1 MSLRRGPK
9 SIVTEGLLFY
19 VDAANPK
26 SYISGSTNVE
36 NLLPLNNNIIG
47 SLKNGVDFSTNAWEF
62 DGTDDRMAI
71 DELVPLMDS
80 YAESTY
86 NVWVKPKVVSQ
97 RRYVW
102 CFTPNISFYPVLGL
116 AYTSPEG
123 GGSFS
128 FSGSYDVL
136 TAASSTNRTILATT
150 GSIFPREWTN
160 VCVTKQSGGNTENKY
175 NIKIYVNGVDQNTT
189 LTDDRSTSDWWN
201 NNLTA
206 GSGLTE
212 FNLAVLYRPAA
223 STQYTNCNISS
234 FSIYNRTL
242 TSAEVLQNYNAL
254 KGRFGL

>member
-1 MSLRRGPK
+1 MSLQRG
-9 SIVTEGLLFY
+9 SGTVVQDGLIYY

-26 SYISGSTNVE
+26 SYINGSTNVE
-36 NLLPLNNNIIG
+36 NLLPLNNNITG
-47 SLKNGVDFSTNAWEF
+47 SLKNGVDFSTNTWNF
-62 DGTDDRMAI
+62 DGVDDRIAI
-71 DELVPLMDS
+71 DELEPLMDS
-80 YAESTY
+80 YTNSTY
-86 NVWVKPKVVSQ
+86 NIWVKPKVVSQ

-102 CFTPNISFYPVLGL
+102 CFTPNTGFYPVLGL

-123 GGSFS
+123 GSGLT

-160 VCVTKQSGGNTENKY
+160 VCVTKQSGGNTGNKY
-175 NIKIYVNGVDQNTT
+175 NIKIYVNGIDQNTI
-189 LTDDRSTSDWWN
+189 LTADTSTQDWWN

-212 FNLAVLYRPAA
+212 FNLATLYRPGGN
-223 STQYTNCNISS
+223 TQYTDCNISS

-242 TSAEVLQNYNAL
+242 TPTEVLQNYNAL
-254 KGRFGL
+254 KGRFI

>member
-1 MSLRRGPK
+1 MSLQRGPK
-9 SIVTEGLLFY
+9 IVTEGLIFY

-26 SYISGSTNVE
+26 SYVSGSTNVE
-36 NLLPLNNNIIG
+36 NLLPLNNNITG
-47 SLKNGVDFSTNAWEF
+47 SLKNGVDFSTNTWDF
-62 DGTDDRMAI
+62 DGVDDRIAI
-71 DELVPLMDS
+71 DELEPLMDS
-80 YAESTY
+80 YTNSTY
-86 NVWVKPKVVSQ
+86 NIWVKPKVVSQ

-102 CFTPNISFYPVLGL
+102 CFTPNTGFYPVLGL

-123 GGSFS
+123 GSGLT

-160 VCVTKQSGGNTENKY
+160 ICVTKQSGGNTGNKY
-175 NIKIYVNGVDQNTT
+175 NIKIYVNGVDQNTI
-189 LTDDRSTSDWWN
+189 LTSDTSTQDWWN

-212 FNLAVLYRPAA
+212 FNFATLYRPGG
-223 STQYTNCNISS
+223 SSNYTDCNISS

-242 TSAEVLQNYNAL
+242 TPTEVLQNYNAL

>member
-1 MSLRRGPK
+1 MSLRRGPA
-9 SIVTEGLLFY
+9 IITDELIFY

-36 NLLPLNNNIIG
+36 NSLPLNNNITG
-47 SLKNGVDFSTNAWEF
+47 SLKNGVDFSTNTWDF
-62 DGTDDRMAI
+62 DGVDDRIAI
-71 DELVPLMDS
+71 DELEPLMDS
-80 YAESTY
+80 YTNSTY
-86 NVWVKPKVVSQ
+86 NIWVKPKVVSQ

-102 CFTPNISFYPVLGL
+102 CFTPNTGFYPVLGL

-123 GGSFS
+123 GSGLT

-160 VCVTKQSGGNTENKY
+160 ICVTKQSGGNTGNKY
-175 NIKIYVNGVDQNTT
+175 NIKIYVNGVDQNTI
-189 LTDDRSTSDWWN
+189 LTSDTSTQDWWN

-212 FNLAVLYRPAA
+212 FNFATLYRPGGN
-223 STQYTNCNISS
+223 TQYTDCNISS

-242 TSAEVLQNYNAL
+242 TPTEVLQNYNAL